1 MLHCSKVFV
10 WLVVQNYIF
19 WKRYLSNLH
28 FSGGPLSRIKLEVS
42 GDAALKQ
49 AFRGGIYYLAPDE
62 INGKKYWYSK
72 NGQQAIWWSNEGFW
86 LVGLYED
93 LGSSTAGIQGPSN
106 QNASPTRIY
115 SGWRYFNLYFQSAT
129 KGDIKFVDISHEEG
143 TKLNENTN
151 N

>member
-1 MLHCSKVFV
+1 MK
-10 WLVVQNYIF
+10 YTTI
-19 WKRYLSNLH
+19 
-28 FSGGPLSRIKLEVS
+28 SGGPLSRIKLEVS

-93 LGSSTAGIQGPSN
+93 LGSSSTNGIRGPSD
-106 QNASPTRIY
+106 QDTSPTRIY
-115 SGWRYFNLYFQSAT
+115 SGWMYSDFYFKSAT
-129 KGDIKFVDISHEEG
+129 KGDIKFVDISHQEG
-143 TKLNENTN
+143 KPNENKYNQIRKIITFQFQMLN
-151 N
+151 LQIS